1 MIYTFKRDENSGVK
15 TVVGDFE
22 DLLEKLLPHPE
33 WDPEDTQHNN
43 FIGMVKYQNEINAI
57 HVYCDYDDG
66 ERDTGYVEESRS
78 VKAELLAYVNKYYN
92 F

>member
-1 MIYTFKRDENSGVK
+1 MIYTFKRHDVSPIK

-33 WDPEDTQHNN
+33 WDCTDTQHNN
-43 FIGMVKYQNEINAI
+43 FIGMVKFQNQINAV
-57 HVYCDYDDG
+57 HVYCDHDDG
-66 ERDTGYVEESRS
+66 EIDTGYVEENRC